1 MKSYEKDPVLG
12 SKVAQHL
19 KTLGIDNPVNGNIDN
34 NLVQQSIATLLSG
47 LGIPLDDE
55 SIAKTPERVSRFF
68 VNELFY
74 GLNYANFPKMT
85 FNHNKYGYSE
95 PVISKNI
102 SFKSTCEHHLV
113 TISGEAFIA
122 YIPGNQVVGLSKL
135 NRVVDFFARRP
146 QVQERATLQIFRA
159 LQFLLETEDVAV
171 LIKATHHCITMR
183 GVSDHNVENI
193 TYQFGGQ
200 FSNPEMKRNFLEL
213 IKDNQA

>member
-1 MKSYEKDPVLG
+1 MKSYEKDPALG
-12 SKVAQHL
+12 NKVAEHL
-19 KTLGIDNPVNGNIDN
+19 EKLGIDNPVNGNINN
-34 NLVQQSIATLLSG
+34 NLVQQSIATLLTG

-55 SIAKTPERVSRFF
+55 SIAKTPERVARFF
-68 VNELFY
+68 INELFY
-74 GLNYANFPKMT
+74 GLDYNNFPKMT

-95 PVISKNI
+95 PVIAKNI

-113 TISGEAFIA
+113 TISGEAFVA
-122 YIPGNQVVGLSKL
+122 YIPRDQVVGLSKL

-159 LQFLLETEDVAV
+159 LQFLLGTEDVAV

-200 FSNPEMKRNFLEL
+200 FTSPEMKRSFLEL
-213 IKDNQA
+213 IKDSQT